1 MKPRPGAFLTSVML
15 LLTVTTG
22 MVEAVSFLA
31 LGPVFA
37 AVQTGSLLLLG
48 FSLGGAPGVSAAVS
62 AVSLA
67 GFALGAVAG
76 SRVET
81 AIDVRERPW
90 FEAAL
95 VVEGVLLGAGALVIW
110 GVGIDTAGGP
120 ADARHL
126 AAIAMVACAMGVRNV
141 TALRVALPGVTT
153 TVATRALTGLVV
165 ALHPL
170 ASDSRVGSGAGVEL
184 RRLSSVLAMVGGGVL
199 GAWLLSLSVRPALV
213 LAVPAA
219 IVLAAGL
226 VRLFPSRARTSV
238 PG

>member
-1 MKPRPGAFLTSVML
+1 ML

-110 GVGIDTAGGP
+110 GWASTPRAARRTP
-120 ADARHL
+120 ATWPRSRWWPARWG
-126 AAIAMVACAMGVRNV
+126 CG
-141 TALRVALPGVTT
+141 T
-153 TVATRALTGLVV
+153 
-165 ALHPL
+165 
-170 ASDSRVGSGAGVEL
+170 
-184 RRLSSVLAMVGGGVL
+184 
-199 GAWLLSLSVRPALV
+199 
-213 LAVPAA
+213 
-219 IVLAAGL
+219 
-226 VRLFPSRARTSV
+226 
-238 PG
+238 